1 MNQGAKVLLGV
12 LALGGIGALVF
23 ASEKQA
29 KAAPGGGPLI
39 LPPIIPP
46 KPGAPSVPPHD
57 GVVVV
62 PPIGPDHPDTNSPAP
77 SVVPIPPIGGTT
89 LPTLPTLPN
98 LPTIPG
104 VVPGAPMTTTI
115 TLPGIGTF
123 NPATGH
129 VFNAGGID
137 IGTFDPTTGKFT
149 PKGGQP
155 TDVLPPL
162 PPVPTQVLPGLTITP
177 GPTPSPG
184 EPPASA
190 AEQPGVIAPDTLQ
203 VLTTMLAQEHSP
215 HWRISPEPALKPWQQ
230 SRKLVVDGLFG
241 PKTALKM
248 AAETGVLPII
258 RAWPKGTA
266 IQSPDLRNYQ
276 AELRRLATSASE
288 PRRSQLLAAA
298 QREQGQGYGTPEK
311 PISTLI
317 TLQDG

>member
-23 ASEKQA
+23 ASEKDA
-29 KAAPGGGPLI
+29 KASPAGGPPV

-46 KPGAPSVPPHD
+46 KPGTPSVPPLG

-62 PPIGPDHPDTNSPAP
+62 PPTGPNQPAPNSPPPA
-77 SVVPIPPIGGTT
+77 VVPLPPLGAGS
-89 LPTLPTLPN
+89 LPTLPTLP
-98 LPTIPG
+98 TIPG
-104 VVPGAPMTTTI
+104 VIPGAPMTNTI
-115 TLPGIGTF
+115 TLPGLGTF

-149 PKGGQP
+149 PAGGGP
-155 TDVLPPL
+155 SAPVLPPL

-190 AEQPGVIAPDTLQ
+190 AEQAGPVAPDTLQ

-230 SRKLVVDGLFG
+230 SRKLVADGMFG
-241 PKTALKM
+241 PATALTM
-248 AAETGVLPII
+248 AKETGIVPII

-266 IQSPDLRNYQ
+266 LESPNLRKYQSDLR
-276 AELRRLATSASE
+276 ALAATATE

-298 QREQGQGYGTPEK
+298 LREQGQGYGTPEK
-311 PISTLI
+311 PIRTLI